1 MRKIIQKL
9 LVAFFCLLMLVPG
22 KGVTVQAGETGIRAT
37 AISSSR
43 MELSWSV
50 TEGAFQYKVYRSNSL
65 EGGYSKLGTTGETVY
80 LDKSVKAGKSYYYRI
95 VPVEAGTKQD
105 MEHAVRTVKAKTPE
119 AVAVTKISVK
129 SPTKVKL
136 YWNTS
141 KGANGYEI
149 YRSGKKEEGYILAGT
164 VKGRE
169 NTVYTDNTI
178 VPGRT
183 YYYKI
188 LPTVSN
194 NGVAGKG
201 SFSAPIKVKTVAKTE
216 ITGISSLNS
225 GSMQLVWKKVSNA
238 EGYEIY
244 RSTKKDSGYKK
255 IASLRRNADKY
266 TDKSVKAGKK
276 YYYKVVTVGKLNG
289 KKITSGYSNP
299 VSNRALSRVKIS
311 SANSTLEDAVKIKWK
326 KVTGAT
332 KYKIYRATSSK
343 GSYKHIA
350 TVKSNGKDTQSYT
363 DKKVTGGKNYYYK
376 VQAYSSSD
384 GIIAAG
390 KGDKSEY
397 KKATLNYAIMG
408 KSTVTVDQMVKFYN
422 MSGKKYPSIYK
433 DKGAKNIKKF
443 CEILLDE
450 SEREGVR
457 AEVIFAQVC
466 LETGYLSFGG
476 QVSAGQCNFSGLGAT
491 DDGAAGATFKDVR
504 TGLRAQVQHLKGYA
518 SKDSLNQKCV
528 DPRFQYLTHR
538 RGSTP
543 YVQNLGNGNW
553 ATDPNYA
560 SKLMTLIKKMKS
572 C

>member
-1 MRKIIQKL
+1 M
-9 LVAFFCLLMLVPG
+9 
-22 KGVTVQAGETGIRAT
+22 
-37 AISSSR
+37 
-43 MELSWSV
+43 
-50 TEGAFQYKVYRSNSL
+50 
-65 EGGYSKLGTTGETVY
+65 
-80 LDKSVKAGKSYYYRI
+80 
-95 VPVEAGTKQD
+95 
-105 MEHAVRTVKAKTPE
+105 
-119 AVAVTKISVK
+119 
-129 SPTKVKL
+129 
-136 YWNTS
+136 
-141 KGANGYEI
+141 
-149 YRSGKKEEGYILAGT
+149 
-164 VKGRE
+164 
-169 NTVYTDNTI
+169 
-178 VPGRT
+178 
-183 YYYKI
+183 
-188 LPTVSN
+188 
-194 NGVAGKG
+194 
-201 SFSAPIKVKTVAKTE
+201 
-216 ITGISSLNS
+216 
-225 GSMQLVWKKVSNA
+225 
-238 EGYEIY
+238 
-244 RSTKKDSGYKK
+244 
-255 IASLRRNADKY
+255 
-266 TDKSVKAGKK
+266 
-276 YYYKVVTVGKLNG
+276 
-289 KKITSGYSNP
+289 
-299 VSNRALSRVKIS
+299 
-311 SANSTLEDAVKIKWK
+311 
-326 KVTGAT
+326 
-332 KYKIYRATSSK
+332 
-343 GSYKHIA
+343 
-350 TVKSNGKDTQSYT
+350 
-363 DKKVTGGKNYYYK
+363 TGGKNYYYK

-450 SEREGVR
+450 CEREGVR

-528 DPRFQYLTHR
+528 DLRFQYLTHR

>member
-1 MRKIIQKL
+1 
-9 LVAFFCLLMLVPG
+9 
-22 KGVTVQAGETGIRAT
+22 
-37 AISSSR
+37 
-43 MELSWSV
+43 
-50 TEGAFQYKVYRSNSL
+50 
-65 EGGYSKLGTTGETVY
+65 
-80 LDKSVKAGKSYYYRI
+80 
-95 VPVEAGTKQD
+95 
-105 MEHAVRTVKAKTPE
+105 
-119 AVAVTKISVK
+119 
-129 SPTKVKL
+129 
-136 YWNTS
+136 
-141 KGANGYEI
+141 
-149 YRSGKKEEGYILAGT
+149 
-164 VKGRE
+164 
-169 NTVYTDNTI
+169 
-178 VPGRT
+178 
-183 YYYKI
+183 
-188 LPTVSN
+188 
-194 NGVAGKG
+194 
-201 SFSAPIKVKTVAKTE
+201 
-216 ITGISSLNS
+216 
-225 GSMQLVWKKVSNA
+225 MQLVWKKVSNA

-255 IASLRRNADKY
+255 IASLKRNADKY

-450 SEREGVR
+450 CEREGVR

>member
-141 KGANGYEI
+141 KGAN
-149 YRSGKKEEGYILAGT
+149 
-164 VKGRE
+164 
-169 NTVYTDNTI
+169 
-178 VPGRT
+178 
-183 YYYKI
+183 
-188 LPTVSN
+188 
-194 NGVAGKG
+194 
-201 SFSAPIKVKTVAKTE
+201 
-216 ITGISSLNS
+216 
-225 GSMQLVWKKVSNA
+225 
-238 EGYEIY
+238 GYEIY

>member
-80 LDKSVKAGKSYYYRI
+80 LDKSVKVGKSYYYRI

-129 SPTKVKL
+129 SPSKVKL
-136 YWNTS
+136 YWNLS

-149 YRSGKKEEGYILAGT
+149 YRSSKKEEGYTLAGT

-178 VPGRT
+178 LPGKT

-216 ITGISSLNS
+216 ITEISSANS
-225 GSMQLVWKKVSNA
+225 GSMKLVWKKVSNG

-255 IASLRRNADKY
+255 IATLKKSADKF

-276 YYYKVVTVGKLNG
+276 YYYKVVTLGKLNG

-350 TVKSNGKDTQSYT
+350 TVKSSGKDTQSYT

-408 KSTVTVDQMVKFYN
+408 KSTVTVDQTVKFYN
-422 MSGKKYPSIYK
+422 M
-433 DKGAKNIKKF
+433 
-443 CEILLDE
+443 
-450 SEREGVR
+450 
-457 AEVIFAQVC
+457 FAQVC